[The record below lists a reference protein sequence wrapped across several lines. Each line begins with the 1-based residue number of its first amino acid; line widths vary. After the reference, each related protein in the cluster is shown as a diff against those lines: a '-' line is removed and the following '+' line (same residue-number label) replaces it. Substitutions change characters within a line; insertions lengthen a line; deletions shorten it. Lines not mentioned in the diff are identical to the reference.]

1 MYVFLFAHSFR
12 PTYQSLIKGIKDN
25 EKRTNKALKLLKSDP
40 FYPSLKSHKVKTRS
54 FGERWSSWITGDL
67 RVIWDFDPDEKERII
82 LFAIVTHTGTHREY
96 K

>member
-12 PTYQSLIKGIKDN
+12 PTYKSLIKGLKDN
-25 EKRTNKALKLLKSDP
+25 EKRTNKALRLLKNDP

-67 RVIWDFDPDEKERII
+67 RVIWDFDPDEKEKII